1 MLRRKLSRASHWSC
15 PKLPFVGHV
24 DLEED
29 EAWSFRAGNKI
40 VDTSSNPLI
49 LEMRSKDRTVTCP
62 GPLGGLMVSSFA
74 PSTPAP

>member
-1 MLRRKLSRASHWSC
+1 MKMLRRKLSRASHWSC

-49 LEMRSKDRTVTCP
+49 L
-62 GPLGGLMVSSFA
+62 
-74 PSTPAP
+74 